1 MSSCNI
7 TQEVINKI
15 DGTLATDNRLQISDC
30 RKQNATNFQ
39 SYQPYYQ
46 TGDEQF
52 VTIGGETRTQ
62 VGNQNSTTGI
72 KRIDGDCCYI
82 INNAP
87 PSTDISQCSDFSFIT
102 QNNVNQTLSEV
113 DSSNFEILK
122 GNVTPFRIS
131 NKDSIYDGSMISI
144 CGIPSATG
152 SAPTNT
158 TSGDTTYSGL
168 APENTNI
175 AQEGRMEG
183 GIKGLVLLVI
193 AAILSMLAYI
203 LFVFGPFMFWT
214 KFAPNMQ
221 IRGKNNC
228 HNGRSILDR
237 FFGYNEKYVPY
248 NWQDYENCRPDR
260 ESSIVLDKCM
270 GEDNLAA
277 FHEKLQKTG
286 SDKWSNVEYFIR
298 GFPYNLIDP
307 DKEKWFANYLGMP
320 LLGGTIVLCIS
331 IFCVISWFNSSNF
344 AGGFLAAGLT
354 GVIIGIGLLLIAI
367 YYLKTIGKALWAVPA
382 IIAFLITGGMIGSS
396 ELGKSE
402 LGEKTIE
409 LTKIIVAAVISV
421 LIFIAMSIL
430 STRNTQDD
438 KKYGFHMAF
447 MKALYYI
454 RRCFVTGYRESTK
467 SNHWWVNKGM
477 RFIGKMTFIPNW
489 VWAIFSPA
497 MGVVVAIVMFL
508 GWVGGTW
515 NGFTGF
521 YDFVGDKNLTQ
532 QNISYSGGTNNL
544 DNNGDARGGS
554 RIGSNIYEYGSKGV
568 EKIKEYGVKG
578 VEKIKKRGSSVKKSF
593 TKTPVRAIRNTIAFL
608 LFIIP
613 IVFGLLYGILNMVFS
628 NLIYH
633 FMPLFYPNIMGNII
647 SCNIKALIFKFGF
660 GLLGALWGFN
670 SQGVEF
676 VPHQALVWMTVT
688 FCVVSLYNAFVK

>member
-7 TQEVINKI
+7 TQDEINKI
-15 DGTLATDNRLQISDC
+15 GTNKFTSDIAECSVTQNFNSFKPYTDPLLQEYEGRNSMNGFVKNNDAT
-30 RKQNATNFQ
+30 
-39 SYQPYYQ
+39 
-46 TGDEQF
+46 
-52 VTIGGETRTQ
+52 
-62 VGNQNSTTGI
+62 
-72 KRIDGDCCYI
+72 CCYI
-82 INNAP
+82 INNAA
-87 PSTDISQCSDFSFIT
+87 PSSDISQCSDFSF
-102 QNNVNQTLSEV
+102 NRSSNENVNLREV
-113 DSSNFEILK
+113 NNTMK
-122 GNVTPFRIS
+122 IS
-131 NKDSIYDGSMISI
+131 NQDSIYDGSMVSI
-144 CGIPSATG
+144 CAVP
-152 SAPTNT
+152 PPLPT

-237 FFGYNEKYVPY
+237 FFGYSEKYVPY
-248 NWQDYENCRPDR
+248 KWQDYEKCPPAR

-344 AGGFLAAGLT
+344 AGEFLAAGLT

-367 YYLKTIGKALWAVPA
+367 YLKFIGKALWAVPA

-421 LIFIAMSIL
+421 LIFIAMSFL
-430 STRNTQDD
+430 STRNTQDE
-438 KKYGFHMAF
+438 KNYGFHMAF

-532 QNISYSGGTNNL
+532 QNISYSGGTNNQ
-544 DNNGDARGGS
+544 NNDDVPKGGS
-554 RIGSNIYEYGSKGV
+554 RLGSKIYEYGSKGV

-578 VEKIKKRGSSVKKSF
+578 VEKIKKRGSSVGKSF